1 MEFSS
6 FTLKSNGCGELR
18 AENVGA
24 AVRLFG
30 WVKSRRDHGGIVF
43 IDLRDRSGI
52 VQVVADPET
61 PAFSVLER
69 VRPEWVLEVSGVV
82 RRRPEG
88 TENPNMATGEV
99 EVLAKTVTVLR
110 ESRTP
115 PFEIEDGIEVDERLR
130 LRYRYLDLR
139 REEMKQ
145 NLVLRHRVAAET
157 RAFLDRAGFLEIET
171 PYLTRSTPEGARDFL
186 VPSRLHPGT
195 FYALPQSPQLF
206 KQILMVAGI
215 EKYFQL
221 ARCFRDEDLRADRQP
236 EHTQIDIEMSFVD
249 EECVMS
255 LVENLFAHL
264 FSSVG
269 ISIETPFPR
278 LTYDEAMER
287 YGSDKPDVRFG
298 LELIDLDPI
307 FENTAIGVFSSVRS
321 SGGVLRGLPIPVR
334 LSRKELDDLTEYAKG
349 RGAAGLA
356 WFVVEGG
363 EVRSP
368 LAKFASESELTA
380 IRNLFGEEG
389 GTLLVQAG
397 ERYRSLSILGDMRVN
412 LARAHG
418 LSRDEGFSFL
428 WVYDFPMFEW
438 DEDERRWKAMHHPFT
453 RPRAETLDAL
463 EGDPASVRAHAYDI
477 VLNGV
482 EVGGGSLRIYDEE
495 TQRRVFAALGI
506 TAEEATE
513 KFGFLLEA
521 FEYGVPP
528 HGGIAIGL
536 DRLVMLMAGRQ
547 TIRDVIAFPK
557 TQSGTCL
564 LTGAPETVSPKQLR
578 ELHIKPD

>member
-52 VQVVADPET
+52 VQIVADPET
-61 PAFSVLER
+61 PAFSVLEH

-99 EVLAKTVTVLR
+99 EVLAETVTVLR

-186 VPSRLHPGT
+186 VPSRLHAGT

-278 LTYDEAMER
+278 LTYDDAMER

-321 SGGVLRGLPIPVR
+321 SGGVIRGLAIPVR
-334 LSRKELDDLTEYAKG
+334 LSRKEIDDLTEYAKG

-380 IRNLFGEEG
+380 IRNLFGKEG

-397 ERYRSLSILGDMRVN
+397 ERYRSLSILGDMRVS

-463 EGDPASVRAHAYDI
+463 ERDPASVRAHAYDI

-495 TQRRVFAALGI
+495 TQRRVFAVLGI

-564 LTGAPETVSPKQLR
+564 LTGAPERVSPKQLR